1 MNEVRSSIIVK
12 GSVSGKNVTVAGVNN
27 VTNVN
32 IQEQLPPAE
41 SVDIKKEIAALKEIL
56 AKIETP
62 ERKKMDRALE
72 DAEEEAKKDKPDKEE
87 IGGALERVMKYAKLS
102 DNFAKIIG
110 VLKPHALSASA
121 WLGENWHKIAGMI
134 SM

>member
-1 MNEVRSSIIVK
+1 MSKNTISI
-12 GSVSGKNVTVAGVNN
+12 GGKADGNVFVVGDNISAG
-27 VTNVN
+27 N
-32 IQEQLPPAE
+32 IQTHVANNMPDPET
-41 SVDIKKEIAALKEIL
+41 VDIRKEIAALKEIL

-62 ERKKMDRALE
+62 ERKKLDRALE
-72 DAEEEAKKDKPDKEE
+72 DAEEEAKKDKPDKDE

-121 WLGENWHKIAGMI
+121 WLGENWQKIAGMI
-134 SM
+134 GM